1 MSAMWERKLELA
13 KALKQESSQ
22 ETDDREAGVAWNTE
36 GKRGRR
42 GSVDNQ
48 EPVGSSKG
56 LPLLSVGIGA
66 MQDIEER
73 TVRVWDVVEIDQ
85 TYDSLADTLWRSKC
99 DDSSHASFIY
109 SLANRKH
116 LY

>member
-1 MSAMWERKLELA
+1 M
-13 KALKQESSQ
+13 
-22 ETDDREAGVAWNTE
+22 AWNTE

-73 TVRVWDVVEIDQ
+73 TVRV
-85 TYDSLADTLWRSKC
+85 
-99 DDSSHASFIY
+99 
-109 SLANRKH
+109 
-116 LY
+116 